1 MDFIDEKIEQYAFDH
16 TSEEG
21 ELLRRLEKETY
32 EKLEI
37 PQMTT
42 GRIEAR
48 LLKLLARLVGAQ
60 RILEIGTFAGYS
72 ALSMAEALPEDGT
85 LVTCDE
91 DPVAIA
97 FAKKYFSESRH
108 GKKIKQMEGPALE
121 SIKKLTGSFDMAFI
135 DADKINY
142 SNYYE
147 AILPMIRPGGLIAVD
162 NVLWSGRVL
171 DPQDESDR
179 AIHQFNER
187 VVKDQRVES
196 VLLTVRDGLNCH
208 YKKCLLAEITNNKSR
223 FPSKGV
229 SHCLKVEPPHGVC

>member
-16 TSEEG
+16 TSDEG

-72 ALSMAEALPEDGT
+72 ALSMAEALPEEGT
-85 LVTCDE
+85 LVTCEE

-97 FAKKYFSESRH
+97 FAQKYFSESPH
-108 GKKIKQMEGPALE
+108 GKKITQMEGPALE
-121 SIKKLTGSFDMAFI
+121 SIKKLTGTFDMAFI

-171 DPQDESDR
+171 NPQDESDE

-187 VVKDQRVES
+187 VVNDQRVES
-196 VLLTVRDGLNCH
+196 VLLTVRDGLNCIV
-208 YKKCLLAEITNNKSR
+208 KNA
-223 FPSKGV
+223 P
-229 SHCLKVEPPHGVC
+229 

>member
-60 RILEIGTFAGYS
+60 RILEIGTFGGYS
-72 ALSMAEALPEDGT
+72 ALSMAEALPEGGT

-97 FAKKYFSESRH
+97 FAQKYFSESPH

-121 SIKKLTGSFDMAFI
+121 SLENLTGTFDMAFI

-147 AILPMIRPGGLIAVD
+147 AILPMIRLGGLIAVD

-171 DPQDESDR
+171 NPQDESDR

-196 VLLTVRDGLNCH
+196 VLLTVRDGLNCII
-208 YKKCLLAEITNNKSR
+208 KNS
-223 FPSKGV
+223 S
-229 SHCLKVEPPHGVC
+229 

>member
-21 ELLRRLEKETY
+21 ELLRRLEEETY

-48 LLKLLARLVGAQ
+48 LLKLLARLVGAR

-97 FAKKYFSESRH
+97 FAQKYFSESPH
-108 GKKIKQMEGPALE
+108 GKKIKQMEGPALK
-121 SIKKLTGSFDMAFI
+121 SIKKLKGTFDMAFI

-171 DPQDESDR
+171 NPQDESDR
-179 AIHQFNER
+179 AIHQFNEQ

-196 VLLTVRDGLNCH
+196 VLLTVRDGLNCII
-208 YKKCLLAEITNNKSR
+208 KNS
-223 FPSKGV
+223 S
-229 SHCLKVEPPHGVC
+229 

>member
-1 MDFIDEKIEQYAFDH
+1 MDFIDVKIEQYAFDH

-97 FAKKYFSESRH
+97 FAQKYFSESPH
-108 GKKIKQMEGPALE
+108 GKKIKQMEGPALQ
-121 SIKKLTGSFDMAFI
+121 SIKKLTGTFDMAFI

-171 DPQDESDR
+171 NPQDESDR
-179 AIHQFNER
+179 AIHQFNEQ

-196 VLLTVRDGLNCH
+196 VLLTVRDGLNCII
-208 YKKCLLAEITNNKSR
+208 KNS
-223 FPSKGV
+223 S
-229 SHCLKVEPPHGVC
+229 

>member
-97 FAKKYFSESRH
+97 FAQKYFSESPH

-121 SIKKLTGSFDMAFI
+121 SIKKLTGTFDMAFI

-196 VLLTVRDGLNCH
+196 VLLTVRDGLNCII
-208 YKKCLLAEITNNKSR
+208 KNAS
-223 FPSKGV
+223 
-229 SHCLKVEPPHGVC
+229 

>member
-1 MDFIDEKIEQYAFDH
+1 MNFIDEKIEQYAFDH

-21 ELLRRLEKETY
+21 ELLRRLEEETY

-48 LLKLLARLVGAQ
+48 FLKLLARLVGAQ
-60 RILEIGTFAGYS
+60 RILEIGTFGGYS
-72 ALSMAEALPEDGT
+72 ALSMAEALPEGGT

-97 FAKKYFSESRH
+97 FAQKYFSESPH

-121 SIKKLTGSFDMAFI
+121 SLESIKGPFDMAFI
-135 DADKINY
+135 DADKENY
-142 SNYYE
+142 GNYYE
-147 AILPMIRPGGLIAVD
+147 AILPMIRSGGLIAVD

-171 DPQDESDR
+171 DPQDKSDK

-187 VVKDQRVES
+187 VINDERVES
-196 VLLTVRDGLNCH
+196 VLLTVRDGLNCII
-208 YKKCLLAEITNNKSR
+208 KN
-223 FPSKGV
+223 
-229 SHCLKVEPPHGVC
+229 

>member
-1 MDFIDEKIEQYAFDH
+1 MDFINEKIEQYAFDH

-21 ELLRRLEKETY
+21 SLLKRLEDETY

-48 LLKLLARLVGAQ
+48 FLKLLARLVGAQ
-60 RILEIGTFAGYS
+60 RILEIGTFGGYS
-72 ALSMAEALPEDGT
+72 ALSLAEALPEDGT

-97 FAKKYFSESRH
+97 FAQKYFSESPH

-121 SIKKLTGSFDMAFI
+121 SIEKLTGTFDMAFI

-179 AIHQFNER
+179 AIHKFNER

-196 VLLTVRDGLNCH
+196 VLLTVRDGLNCII
-208 YKKCLLAEITNNKSR
+208 KN
-223 FPSKGV
+223 PS
-229 SHCLKVEPPHGVC
+229 

>member
-21 ELLRRLEKETY
+21 ELLKRLEKETY

-48 LLKLLARLVGAQ
+48 LLKLLARLVGAR
-60 RILEIGTFAGYS
+60 RILEIGTFGGYS

-85 LVTCDE
+85 LVTCDD

-97 FAKKYFSESRH
+97 FAQKYFSESPH
-108 GKKIKQMEGPALE
+108 GEKITQMKGPALE
-121 SIKKLTGSFDMAFI
+121 SIKKLTGTFDMAFI
-135 DADKINY
+135 DADKMNY
-142 SNYYE
+142 SNYFE
-147 AILPMIRPGGLIAVD
+147 AILPMIRPNGLIAVD

-196 VLLTVRDGLNCH
+196 VLLTVRDGLNCII
-208 YKKCLLAEITNNKSR
+208 KNA
-223 FPSKGV
+223 P
-229 SHCLKVEPPHGVC
+229 